1 MAAPL
6 FGHLEYQRHNT
17 RLAILEDVLQQDSAS
32 SIKADSISV
41 NFFDEIDKSANDAQ
55 APEQVGEKL
64 KGLLNKSNVQRGDG
78 NGLLRGSCVDRAAE
92 SIREYIR
99 SENLQTGDRLPGEL
113 AIAQSLHMSRRALR
127 EAISRL
133 ECLGLVE
140 VRHGTGI
147 FVASRD
153 HLGACVD
160 FVRSALSDFAA
171 RSRALCRN
179 ALCGRVRRGPHVR
192 ERATAEGVAE
202 LTDLC
207 AAIDRPELPY
217 VDSLKTDFAFHRKIV
232 GLTGNI
238 LMQNVMEVLQP
249 FVVAGMVHTTPQP
262 RDYGHS
268 RRHHEQIL
276 NAIRDGNADEA
287 EAAMKR
293 HMVLQL
299 CRLPLNVRDIASAD
313 RGDMKIIEQLYK
325 QAHESEKSIKTR
337 LSAVNNLGEIAKSP
351 NEVEVLETIKE
362 KLKGLLNNPN
372 VQPDEEN
379 GFLAAV
385 VGAIADL
392 GPNGRELLPHLAR
405 ARGRFAEVDAAIALA
420 ETSILH
426 SPQLRANA
434 DVPNELTYQ
443 ATILNDLHKPVHHRL
458 AAAKFFGD
466 DMIINKYSET
476 LGQVIEPVLK
486 AMKKRPRLRCATRGR
501 RVGKPGS

>member
-1 MAAPL
+1 
-6 FGHLEYQRHNT
+6 
-17 RLAILEDVLQQDSAS
+17 
-32 SIKADSISV
+32 
-41 NFFDEIDKSANDAQ
+41 
-55 APEQVGEKL
+55 
-64 KGLLNKSNVQRGDG
+64 
-78 NGLLRGSCVDRAAE
+78 
-92 SIREYIR
+92 
-99 SENLQTGDRLPGEL
+99 
-113 AIAQSLHMSRRALR
+113 MSKCGFAV
-127 EAISRL
+127 
-133 ECLGLVE
+133 EC
-140 VRHGTGI
+140 
-147 FVASRD
+147 A
-153 HLGACVD
+153 
-160 FVRSALSDFAA
+160 AA
-171 RSRALCRN
+171 RMS
-179 ALCGRVRRGPHVR
+179 H

-313 RGDMKIIEQLYK
+313 RGDVKIIEQLYK

-337 LSAVNNLGEIAKSP
+337 LGAVNNLGEIAKSP

-392 GPNGRELLPHLAR
+392 GPNGRELLPHLAS

-426 SPQLRANA
+426 SPQSRANA
-434 DVPNELTYQ
+434 DAPNELTDQ
-443 ATILNDLHKPVHHRL
+443 AAILNDLHKPVHHRL

-466 DMIINKYSET
+466 DMIINKYAQT

-486 AMKKRPRLRCATRGR
+486 AMKRDPDFDVR
-501 RVGKPGS
+501 RVAAESANRALEALRDKPATINFKNWTQQYISGLASMLATSKRDRNPNATNLRIFAATALGDLAGDFEKYPEEFLVLANLIRAANPSVEPSPYVNSVAQKALDKIAGKDDPKW